1 MVVCIPSTN
10 SLSPSD
16 RKDALG
22 VRCFRIR
29 NIFQIQPVCL
39 ASWLQECSMIECVK
53 TCIRVDT
60 AAQIFISQN
69 EHVVLVHS
77 RKLGCIH

>member
-1 MVVCIPSTN
+1 MVLCIPPTN

-16 RKDALG
+16 RRDALG
-22 VRCFRIR
+22 VCCFRIR
-29 NIFQIQPVCL
+29 NIFPNSASLPGVL
-39 ASWLQECSMIECVK
+39 AAGVSVIECVK
-53 TCIRVDT
+53 TYIRVDS
-60 AAQIFISQN
+60 AAQIFISRN